1 MSKMPPHLKEKKLIK
16 PSTSLELNERRQRAE
31 VTDVDILMTF
41 ADAHGEARSQLALV
55 GDTILSLAASLHL
68 IRQHPFLSTG
78 IITERR
84 SQLVCNRNLAHVW
97 SSLLGLRELVLC
109 DPPLSQSKKPA
120 ATIFL
125 ELQTKAFAD
134 TLEAYIGGLFVENGL
149 VSALHC
155 VETRLLPLLLL
166 ADPTRNP
173 VASLQEQCVVLLQVQ
188 PEYKLVG
195 IDNKNTAN
203 EACRIRV
210 YIRGIRMATGVG
222 KSQKLAKRDA
232 AEKALIKWR
241 VVFGSL

>member
-1 MSKMPPHLKEKKLIK
+1 
-16 PSTSLELNERRQRAE
+16 
-31 VTDVDILMTF
+31 
-41 ADAHGEARSQLALV
+41 
-55 GDTILSLAASLHL
+55 
-68 IRQHPFLSTG
+68 
-78 IITERR
+78 
-84 SQLVCNRNLAHVW
+84 
-97 SSLLGLRELVLC
+97 
-109 DPPLSQSKKPA
+109 
-120 ATIFL
+120 
-125 ELQTKAFAD
+125 
-134 TLEAYIGGLFVENGL
+134 
-149 VSALHC
+149 LHC